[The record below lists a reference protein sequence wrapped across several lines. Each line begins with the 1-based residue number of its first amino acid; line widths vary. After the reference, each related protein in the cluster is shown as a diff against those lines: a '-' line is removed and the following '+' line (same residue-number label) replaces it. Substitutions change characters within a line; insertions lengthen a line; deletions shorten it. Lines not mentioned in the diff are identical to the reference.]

1 MEFISVF
8 LKQLKNTRVCFE
20 INMISLT
27 HKHYDLTFHG
37 TKGCIYKYTQ
47 QYVYRSTTCNFFI
60 SHLHY
65 NIIYTVLCVYEINIV
80 KCQKGIHDENDA
92 FSRYKQQI
100 NFIALV
106 TRVLRYQNMTISPS
120 IYSNIKY

>member
-1 MEFISVF
+1 MALRDVYI
-8 LKQLKNTRVCFE
+8 NTR
-20 INMISLT
+20 NNTS
-27 HKHYDLTFHG
+27 
-37 TKGCIYKYTQ
+37 KGQLHVI
-47 QYVYRSTTCNFFI
+47 FFI

-65 NIIYTVLCVYEINIV
+65 DIIYTVLCMYEINIV

-106 TRVLRYQNMTISPS
+106 TRVLRYQNMPISPS
-120 IYSNIKY
+120 IYLNIKY